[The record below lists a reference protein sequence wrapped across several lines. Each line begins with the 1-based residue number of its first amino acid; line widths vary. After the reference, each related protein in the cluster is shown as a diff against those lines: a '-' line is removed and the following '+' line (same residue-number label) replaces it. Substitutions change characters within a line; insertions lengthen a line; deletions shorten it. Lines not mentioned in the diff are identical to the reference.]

1 MLLFVEDCRLLKSAV
16 MPYDEGD
23 DGSNSSDEEVEQS
36 CFCSRTRVTVGD
48 HVTTDIDGVSVE
60 GRVVSV
66 DNATKS
72 CTIEPIVSTS
82 GPENA
87 AKPAAAKP
95 AAAEPPAAE
104 PPAVPA
110 KDAKDAKSA
119 EDAKDAKPAKD
130 DASDGN
136 NAYCWTTAIVW
147 AVMKDPPPAEQDAA
161 EGQEKKEGKAKK
173 EGGNMK
179 GNYNSPHMQ
188 VARAIMCG

>member
-16 MPYDEGD
+16 MPHD
-23 DGSNSSDEEVEQS
+23 DGSNSSDDDDEKD
-36 CFCSRTRVTVGD
+36 CFCTDPRVTVGD

-104 PPAVPA
+104 PPAAEPPAVPA

-136 NAYCWTTAIVW
+136 NAYCWRTTLVW
-147 AVMKDPPPAEQDAA
+147 AVMKDSPSAEQDAA
-161 EGQEKKEGKAKK
+161 EGKEKK
-173 EGGNMK
+173 EGGNIN